1 MGFPPN
7 INPELFS
14 ILGAVT
20 GIIVEGD
27 YTANELNSIGNW
39 IILVGQFMLTT
50 AAQQQLINGRY
61 QNNNGSRI
69 RSNANNH
76 SANNK
81 QYSTY
86 EQLQQLA
93 NYLKKLEEKIE
104 EMLKKYRKCQLVI
117 TDRLHGMIFATITS
131 TPCIAL
137 GNYNHKIKSCSE
149 TLEPVSYTHLT
160 LPTKLEV

>member
-1 MGFPPN
+1 MNFPPN

-20 GIIVEGD
+20 GLIVEGD

-69 RSNANNH
+69 RSDAKDH
-76 SANNK
+76 VTNNK
-81 QYSTY
+81 PYSTQ
-86 EQLQQLA
+86 EQLQELA
-93 NYLKKLEEKIE
+93 NYLKKLEKKIE
-104 EMLKKYRKCQLVI
+104 EIVK
-117 TDRLHGMIFATITS
+117 
-131 TPCIAL
+131 
-137 GNYNHKIKSCSE
+137 
-149 TLEPVSYTHLT
+149 
-160 LPTKLEV
+160 

>member
-69 RSNANNH
+69 RSNASNH
-76 SANNK
+76 STNNK
-81 QYSTY
+81 QYSTQ
-86 EQLQQLA
+86 EQLQELA

-104 EMLKKYRKCQLVI
+104 EI
-117 TDRLHGMIFATITS
+117 T
-131 TPCIAL
+131 
-137 GNYNHKIKSCSE
+137 K
-149 TLEPVSYTHLT
+149 
-160 LPTKLEV
+160 

>member
-61 QNNNGSRI
+61 QN
-69 RSNANNH
+69 ANNH

-86 EQLQQLA
+86 EQLQELA

-104 EMLKKYRKCQLVI
+104 EI
-117 TDRLHGMIFATITS
+117 T
-131 TPCIAL
+131 
-137 GNYNHKIKSCSE
+137 K
-149 TLEPVSYTHLT
+149 
-160 LPTKLEV
+160 

>member
-69 RSNANNH
+69 RSDANNH
-76 SANNK
+76 SVNNK
-81 QYSTY
+81 QYTTKNNF
-86 EQLQQLA
+86 ENLQ
-93 NYLKKLEEKIE
+93 I
-104 EMLKKYRKCQLVI
+104 I
-117 TDRLHGMIFATITS
+117 
-131 TPCIAL
+131 
-137 GNYNHKIKSCSE
+137 
-149 TLEPVSYTHLT
+149 
-160 LPTKLEV
+160 

>member
-76 SANNK
+76 NANNK
-81 QYSTY
+81 QYSTQ
-86 EQLQQLA
+86 EQLQELV

-104 EMLKKYRKCQLVI
+104 EI
-117 TDRLHGMIFATITS
+117 T
-131 TPCIAL
+131 
-137 GNYNHKIKSCSE
+137 K
-149 TLEPVSYTHLT
+149 
-160 LPTKLEV
+160 

>member
-1 MGFPPN
+1 MQNFPPN

-20 GIIVEGD
+20 GLIVEGD

-69 RSNANNH
+69 KSGSNNH
-76 SANNK
+76 SLNNK
-81 QYSTY
+81 EYSTKDD
-86 EQLQQLA
+86 LNNLI
-93 NYLKKLEEKIE
+93 NYLKKLE
-104 EMLKKYRKCQLVI
+104 
-117 TDRLHGMIFATITS
+117 S
-131 TPCIAL
+131 
-137 GNYNHKIKSCSE
+137 
-149 TLEPVSYTHLT
+149 
-160 LPTKLEV
+160 KLEEIKG

>member
-1 MGFPPN
+1 MKNFPPN

-20 GIIVEGD
+20 GLIIEGD

-69 RSNANNH
+69 RSNASNH
-76 SANNK
+76 STNNK
-81 QYSTY
+81 PYSTQ
-86 EQLQQLA
+86 EQLQELA
-93 NYLKKLEEKIE
+93 NYLKKLEKEAG
-104 EMLKKYRKCQLVI
+104 LVDPSGI
-117 TDRLHGMIFATITS
+117 HTGGRS
-131 TPCIAL
+131 P
-137 GNYNHKIKSCSE
+137 
-149 TLEPVSYTHLT
+149 
-160 LPTKLEV
+160 

>member
-1 MGFPPN
+1 MFMNFPPN

-20 GIIVEGD
+20 GLIVEGD

-69 RSNANNH
+69 RSDAKDH
-76 SANNK
+76 ATNNK
-81 QYSTY
+81 PYSTQ
-86 EQLQQLA
+86 EQLQELA
-93 NYLKKLEEKIE
+93 NYLKKLEKKIE
-104 EMLKKYRKCQLVI
+104 EIVK
-117 TDRLHGMIFATITS
+117 
-131 TPCIAL
+131 
-137 GNYNHKIKSCSE
+137 
-149 TLEPVSYTHLT
+149 
-160 LPTKLEV
+160 

>member
-1 MGFPPN
+1 MIFMGFPPN

-27 YTANELNSIGNW
+27 YTANELNSIANW

-76 SANNK
+76 SAKNK
-81 QYSTY
+81 EYSTQ
-86 EQLQQLA
+86 EQLQELV
-93 NYLKKLEEKIE
+93 NYLKKLESKIE
-104 EMLKKYRKCQLVI
+104 EITKKL
-117 TDRLHGMIFATITS
+117 
-131 TPCIAL
+131 
-137 GNYNHKIKSCSE
+137 
-149 TLEPVSYTHLT
+149 
-160 LPTKLEV
+160 

>member
-1 MGFPPN
+1 MGRGIFMGFPPN

-81 QYSTY
+81 QYSTQ
-86 EQLQQLA
+86 EQLQELA

-104 EMLKKYRKCQLVI
+104 EI
-117 TDRLHGMIFATITS
+117 T
-131 TPCIAL
+131 
-137 GNYNHKIKSCSE
+137 K
-149 TLEPVSYTHLT
+149 
-160 LPTKLEV
+160 

>member
-69 RSNANNH
+69 RSNAGNH
-76 SANNK
+76 STNNK
-81 QYSTY
+81 QYSTQ
-86 EQLQQLA
+86 EQLQVLA

-104 EMLKKYRKCQLVI
+104 EI
-117 TDRLHGMIFATITS
+117 T
-131 TPCIAL
+131 
-137 GNYNHKIKSCSE
+137 K
-149 TLEPVSYTHLT
+149 
-160 LPTKLEV
+160 